1 MKGSKDIRKKLG
13 LTQHEL
19 AGLLQVSR
27 STINLYELGK
37 RSLPVAAM
45 IRLGQLEISYN
56 QAQQNRVNCVT
67 GNKNNSIGRKYP
79 EACQPLLQGKIQ
91 ACRDKA
97 ALLQQQLDIMQ
108 QEHNRMAYLL
118 IAMKTWHQQI
128 HTTEPTAKLR
138 LQIEI
143 MQYELQQKMIWVGT
157 EEQFILQQEI
167 NIQVY
172 MAAAY
177 ESALDQLSR
186 GEV

>member
-1 MKGSKDIRKKLG
+1 MKGSLDIRKKLG

-27 STINLYELGK
+27 STINLYELGR

-56 QAQQNRVNCVT
+56 QAQQQGKTAFREIKTTAADENTR
-67 GNKNNSIGRKYP
+67 RL
-79 EACQPLLQGKIQ
+79 AALLQGKIQ

-97 ALLQQQLDIMQ
+97 ALLQQQLDIME
-108 QEHNRMAYLL
+108 QEHNRMAYQL
-118 IAMKTWHQQI
+118 IAMETWHQQI
-128 HTTEPTAKLR
+128 QNTEPTAKLQ

-143 MQYELQQKMIWVGT
+143 MQYELQQKMIWVGR
-157 EEQFILQQEI
+157 EEQLVLQQEI